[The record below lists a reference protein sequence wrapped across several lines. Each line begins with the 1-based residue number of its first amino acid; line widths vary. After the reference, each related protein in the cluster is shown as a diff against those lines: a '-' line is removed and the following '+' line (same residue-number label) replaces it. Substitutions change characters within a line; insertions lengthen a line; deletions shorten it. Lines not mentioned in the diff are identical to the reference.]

1 MKCGISRLMF
11 YVQFEVDLKSG
22 LQYKVQ
28 ASWLRSWIHIHL
40 FILIQPVGAIGAL
53 ILMEFMGQASWCVLM
68 GAREREAKI
77 RIQRSRLLKERIL
90 EVTVCP

>member
-1 MKCGISRLMF
+1 MF
-11 YVQFEVDLKSG
+11 SVQFEVGLKSG

-40 FILIQPVGAIGAL
+40 FILIQPVGAIGVL
-53 ILMEFMGQASWCVLM
+53 ILMEFVGQASWCVLM

-77 RIQRSRLLKERIL
+77 RVQRSRLLKERVP